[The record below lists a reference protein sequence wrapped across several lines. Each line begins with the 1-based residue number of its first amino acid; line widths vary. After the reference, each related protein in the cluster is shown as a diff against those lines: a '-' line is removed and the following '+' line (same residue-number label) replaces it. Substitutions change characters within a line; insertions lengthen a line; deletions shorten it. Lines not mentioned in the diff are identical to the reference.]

1 MKKPSILEQLL
12 MLLTAVAVVMTAA
25 IALSGAVLG
34 QEQKAATVNSNDILG
49 PYDSPP
55 KVDEGDPVLVK
66 IKNGVAK
73 FETSLEAVRKPIR
86 EELEKRKLEA
96 QKSGVLRKLN
106 EATLDVAAFEASD
119 KLPATLMATK
129 PELTKQFR
137 KGKEEAQKQM
147 IKDYE
152 AGIKGYTLAGKIP
165 DATAVK
171 QVLEEFKA
179 SLRTPQTRIQRR
191 RRRR

>member
-137 KGKEEAQKQM
+137 KGKEEVQKQM